1 MVHGSL
7 THDTQRNRRSTLCFE
22 KFIAVFL
29 LCLFAIVLLPDSANH
44 VNEIQIISIYQ
55 PCRLNVELASR
66 STRISR
72 IYYKNISRARGAGNR
87 NTNGNKTE
95 NWK

>member
-22 KFIAVFL
+22 KFIAVFR

-55 PCRLNVELASR
+55 PWRLNVELASH
-66 STRISR
+66 STLI
-72 IYYKNISRARGAGNR
+72 
-87 NTNGNKTE
+87 
-95 NWK
+95 